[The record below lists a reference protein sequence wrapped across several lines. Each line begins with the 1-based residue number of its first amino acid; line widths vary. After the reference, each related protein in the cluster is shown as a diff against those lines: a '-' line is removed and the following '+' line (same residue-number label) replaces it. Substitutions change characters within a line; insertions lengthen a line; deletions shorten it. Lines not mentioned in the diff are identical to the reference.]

1 MPKFNAHDKHVVELY
16 KKAMIANQQR
26 QKEFEDGLEGEATQ
40 ELDSNFWGYLP
51 SRLKNVVYAVNTMES
66 MAHIS
71 VGDVDKF
78 KREAE
83 DLFTMVRMYTEPT
96 VITQLM
102 NEAIAKL
109 LKKRMLA
116 KVISE

>member
-1 MPKFNAHDKHVVELY
+1 MPKFTAHDKHVVDLY
-16 KKAMIANQQR
+16 KKAMIANQQK
-26 QKEFEDGLEGEATQ
+26 QKDFEEGLEGEATQ
-40 ELDSNFWGYLP
+40 ELDSNFWGYLD

-83 DLFTMVRMYTEPT
+83 DLLTMIRMYTEPT
-96 VITQLM
+96 VINQLM
-102 NEAIAKL
+102 NEAESDRLRAKL
-109 LKKRMLA
+109 KKKVLA
-116 KVISE
+116 Q